1 LDYSKSTSQEVVPIK
16 TAPTCDFRKNTQ
28 YIVDMMM
35 RGIVSKAARA
45 AMRPSTA
52 GKFSSKPAI
61 RLMSSLD
68 KKEKGDER
76 AYFAR
81 EEAARL
87 SEMQA
92 KLQAIMESDKLED
105 KEKVQE
111 LLGKFYNI
119 Y

>member
-1 LDYSKSTSQEVVPIK
+1 
-16 TAPTCDFRKNTQ
+16 
-28 YIVDMMM
+28 MMM